1 MANQDALSVFRRILA
16 EGQVCTCLC
25 SHFCFSNSHV
35 LTTIVTTVQVS
46 VDTVPSDLAKG
57 LVRRGSL
64 VEVED
69 VLGTLLEF
77 PSTLHAE
84 YFRQAAVCCHGYF
97 ASESVCMH
105 MFGGCENRYHHHMC
119 CADISITRP
128 PLRENYCLGF
138 PFISCWSSLLS
149 ACSHYSYN
157 SHSTQT
163 GNSGCVSGTTKWS
176 STGVIR
182 ASTLVHTVCCLF
194 KCCL

>member
-25 SHFCFSNSHV
+25 SHFCFINLHV
-35 LTTIVTTVQVS
+35 LTTIVTTVQIS
-46 VDTVPSDLAKG
+46 VDTVHSDLAKG

-84 YFRQAAVCCHGYF
+84 YFRQAAVCCHVYF

-105 MFGGCENRYHHHMC
+105 MFGAVKTGTIITCAVQLSPSQGHPYEGTFAQNSPPSAAGAHH
-119 CADISITRP
+119 
-128 PLRENYCLGF
+128 
-138 PFISCWSSLLS
+138 
-149 ACSHYSYN
+149 
-157 SHSTQT
+157 
-163 GNSGCVSGTTKWS
+163 
-176 STGVIR
+176 
-182 ASTLVHTVCCLF
+182 
-194 KCCL
+194 

>member
-84 YFRQAAVCCHGYF
+84 YFRQAAVFCQGLF
-97 ASESVCMH
+97 ASELVCMH
-105 MFGGCENRYHHHMC
+105 MFGAVKTGTIITCAVQVSASQGHPCERTI
-119 CADISITRP
+119 AWDSP
-128 PLRENYCLGF
+128 
-138 PFISCWSSLLS
+138 SS
-149 ACSHYSYN
+149 AAGAHY
-157 SHSTQT
+157 
-163 GNSGCVSGTTKWS
+163 
-176 STGVIR
+176 
-182 ASTLVHTVCCLF
+182 
-194 KCCL
+194 